1 LLLKIQNI
9 IRKEQ
14 QLIVI
19 LLQMDF
25 ENWQV
30 IKKEFEQFLKFERG
44 LSVNSIDAYLND
56 VSKFQI
62 YCEDNQLEL
71 TIVTRKNIQD
81 FLAWLQEFNISPFTQ
96 SRLISGLK
104 TFFSFLMI
112 EHELINNP
120 TDLLQAPRLAR
131 KLPSVLSIHE
141 IDQLI
146 AAIDLSSPE
155 GERNKTIIEILY
167 GCGLRVSELVTL
179 KISNLFLDVEFIK
192 VEGKGSKERLIP
204 IGQQAI
210 KHLRIYL
217 ETVRPHI
224 KVKAGNEDIVFLNR
238 RGTALSRVMI
248 FLIIKELAQKIGLQ
262 KTISPHTFRHSFAS
276 HLVEGGADLRAV
288 QDMLG
293 HESITTTE
301 IYTHIDTDYLHAI
314 ITQYHPRS

>member
-1 LLLKIQNI
+1 
-9 IRKEQ
+9 
-14 QLIVI
+14 
-19 LLQMDF
+19 MDF
-25 ENWQV
+25 ENWTD

-62 YCEDNQLEL
+62 YCEDNHLVL
-71 TIVTRKNIQD
+71 NTVTRKNIQE

-112 EHELINNP
+112 EHEFVHNP

-204 IGQQAI
+204 IGQHAI

-217 ETVRPHI
+217 ETIRPHI
-224 KVKAGNEDIVFLNR
+224 KIKARNEDIVFLNR
-238 RGTALSRVMI
+238 RGAALSRVMI
-248 FLIIKELAQKIGLQ
+248 FLIIKELALKIGLQ

-301 IYTHIDTDYLHAI
+301 IYTHIDRDYLHSV

>member
-1 LLLKIQNI
+1 
-9 IRKEQ
+9 
-14 QLIVI
+14 
-19 LLQMDF
+19 MDF
-25 ENWQV
+25 SNWQV

-44 LSVNSIDAYLND
+44 LSINSIEAYLND

-62 YCEDNQLEL
+62 YCEDNGLVL
-71 TIVTRKNIQD
+71 NKIVRKDIQD
-81 FLAWLQEFNISPFTQ
+81 FLQWLQEFNISPFTQ

-104 TFFSFLMI
+104 TFFSFLII
-112 EHELINNP
+112 EHELDNNP
-120 TDLLQAPRLAR
+120 TELLQAPRLAR

-146 AAIDLSSPE
+146 AAIDLSSTE
-155 GERNKTIIEILY
+155 GQRNKAIIEVLY
-167 GCGLRVSELVTL
+167 GCGLRVSELVNL

-210 KHLRIYL
+210 KHLRLYL
-217 ETVRPHI
+217 DSIRPHI
-224 KVKAGNEDIVFLNR
+224 KIKNGNEDIVFLNR
-238 RGTALSRVMI
+238 RGSALSRVMI

-262 KTISPHTFRHSFAS
+262 KIISPHTFRHSFAS

-301 IYTHIDTDYLHAI
+301 IYTHIDRDYLHSI